1 MWLRWIVVG
10 EWGVLGGSGCGNGRF
25 GGGDGARGLMFKVGE
40 VAGSWVV
47 GVLCYLIWFVSFD
60 VSL

>member
-1 MWLRWIVVG
+1 MSSVVVVVG
-10 EWGVLGGSGCGNGRF
+10 MVGL

-40 VAGSWVV
+40 VAGSWVG